1 MNTCKIALGCLVL
14 AAASA
19 YADREVR
26 YFVGGTSSKN
36 ALLDASYWKDSNGTV
51 GTAGNPLDS
60 EIDYVNKS
68 GSAIYTPSTSAV
80 GGGAFNV
87 HSLTLGEVGG
97 SSGSIY
103 VYTTGQAEMT
113 FGEGGVVFNKG
124 SLVAQWYPLTFAGLV
139 TIGSPADAAYQFNNY
154 YKNTKF
160 TFKGKFKG
168 AAGTGATFVPH
179 GNGMAEKTLS
189 VEFLDCTEYQGTL
202 FVGSASTAYT
212 TTTTIFLGSDMPG
225 IVNLRRTGRLMPL
238 YGTNVVTLGSLTLAA
253 GATLEVGSR
262 IWQDEGQNYCGT
274 SGCFK
279 VTGAFSATAP
289 IRVCFDE
296 NAVVPNGATC
306 RVPVLTV
313 PDDQVLSA
321 SDFTIVSP
329 ANDCVQVGEFQVVEN
344 TAAHTKTLVAV
355 FEPVVMMTRSDAM
368 NLNYAG
374 ANAITNGAC
383 WSDGLSPHGGAHYL
397 VRAIPGNSTNVFKFS
412 TCLHSL
418 SGQTSSDVWSTAYN
432 QTFPGLSLTLGKS
445 CCFLLAAKKF
455 TCGKLRILDGG
466 GVCASLWICQAS
478 PALAGGIEVPAGATA
493 YFGAP
498 DRWTVEAAV
507 TGGGTLRLPGPFS
520 ATSTRAGGVQFKD
533 LTGFSG
539 KVITMEFEA
548 AETGSGNGHWP
559 SYDASYQTLYIGAAA
574 EYGGVL
580 GELDYFG
587 TTLARYSRLVTT
599 ASVTIPASCNSGLYV
614 NGTYGGIVYVDKTG
628 NVPHVLDLGVPLTL
642 NGSMVKDGP
651 GCLKLRGEARFGT
664 DASVTPT
671 ANKNILEVRAGSLE
685 VASAACLDGVA
696 ISFTNDTKLVI
707 NVSTNNADFHAYGL
721 RNVKTDVPF
730 TLKGDLDTLP
740 LAFDISELPQAAFKE
755 IGVMRIG
762 LLTVKSTAAPAVRA
776 MLPETF
782 KPYRSSVCRVV
793 EIPRAEMAAVTFA
806 LDIFPSGMQ
815 IMFY

>member
-1 MNTCKIALGCLVL
+1 MNRRKIALGCLVL
-14 AAASA
+14 AAATA

-26 YFVGGTSSKN
+26 YFIGGTSSKN

-51 GTAGNPLDS
+51 GTAGSPLDP
-60 EIDYVNKS
+60 EMDYVNAS
-68 GSAIYTPSTSAV
+68 GSTLYTPNTSAV
-80 GGGAFNV
+80 GGGTFNV

-97 SSGSIY
+97 SSGSMY
-103 VYTTGQAEMT
+103 VYTTGGAEMT

-139 TIGSPADAAYQFNNY
+139 TIGSPANATYQFNNY

-168 AAGTGATFVPH
+168 AVGTGATFIPH
-179 GNGMAEKTLS
+179 NNAMAEKSLS

-212 TTTTIFLGSDMPG
+212 TTTTVSLGSDMPG

-253 GATLEVGSR
+253 GSTLEVGSR
-262 IWQDEGQNYCGT
+262 IWQDESHNYCGA

-313 PDDQVLSA
+313 PDDQPLSKA
-321 SDFTIVSP
+321 DFTMVSP
-329 ANDCVQVGEFQVVEN
+329 ANDCVQVGEFQVDEDAV
-344 TAAHTKTLVAV
+344 AHTKTLVAV
-355 FEPVVMMTRSDAM
+355 FEPVVMMTRSISM
-368 NLNYAG
+368 SLNYAG

-383 WSDGLSPHGGAHYL
+383 WSDGLPPHGGAHYL
-397 VRAIPGNSTNVFKFS
+397 VRAIPGLSTNDYKFS
-412 TCLHSL
+412 TCLHSR
-418 SGQTSSDVWSTAYN
+418 SGQTSSDIWSAAYN
-432 QTFPGLSLTLGKS
+432 QTFPGLSLTLGRS
-445 CCFLLAAKKF
+445 CCFLLAARKF
-455 TCGKLRILDGG
+455 TCEKLRILDGG
-466 GVCASLWICQAS
+466 GVCASLWICDTS
-478 PALAGGIEVPAGATA
+478 PVLAGGIEVPAGATA

-498 DRWTVEAAV
+498 GKWTVEAAV
-507 TGGGTLRLPGPFS
+507 TGGGTLRLPGPLS
-520 ATSTRAGGVQFKD
+520 ATSVRTGGIQFSD
-533 LTGFSG
+533 LSRFAG
-539 KVITMEFEA
+539 KVVAMEFESS
-548 AETGSGNGHWP
+548 ETGSGHWP
-559 SYDASYQTLYIGAAA
+559 SYAANYQTLYVGSAA

-580 GELDYFG
+580 DEPDYFG
-587 TTLARYSRLVTT
+587 TTLSRYSRLRTT
-599 ASVTIPASCNSGLYV
+599 ASVTIPTSCNRGLYV

-664 DASVTPT
+664 TASETPT
-671 ANKNILEVRAGSLE
+671 ANKNVLEVRAGSLE
-685 VASAACLDGVA
+685 AASAACLDGVA

-707 NVSTNNADFHAYGL
+707 NVSTNNADFLAYGL
-721 RNVKTDVPF
+721 RNVKTDIPF
-730 TLKGDLDTLP
+730 TLKGDLAKLP
-740 LAFDISELPQAAFKE
+740 LEFDISELPQAAFKE
-755 IGVMRIG
+755 IGVLRIG
-762 LLTVKSTAAPAVRA
+762 LLTVKSTAATSVRA
-776 MLPETF
+776 LLPETF
-782 KPYRSSVCRVV
+782 KPYHCCVCKVV
-793 EIPRAEMAAVTFA
+793 EIPRAELEAVTFA
-806 LDIFPSGMQ
+806 LDIRPRGMY
-815 IMFY
+815 ISFR